1 MLRIMVVDDEELAA
15 MRLMRILSERD
26 EPSEAIMFLDSLEA
40 YEYAKAHPVDV
51 AFLDI
56 SMPDVNGM
64 QLSKLL
70 TDTRETTKIVFVTGY
85 DTYAVRAFELNALD
99 YIMKPITAE
108 RLDVTMKRIGTE
120 NQATAAAKPS
130 LEVFLF
136 NGMNLNLR
144 TAEGAREAVKLR
156 SPKTEELFAFLLC
169 KRVVIREE
177 IIDTLWNGLVPDK
190 AWKNLN
196 STLYYVRK
204 AINTAEHKSEITVTG
219 NEVRINTDELYCDL
233 YEFEHMLKEI
243 RRDPERNTPLLKRAE
258 ALYAGP
264 LLRGKAYDWA
274 SEYALSLERQYT
286 ELLELQARH
295 YRQRGQLLQAL
306 NGYGEI
312 LKLDA
317 IREDVHGEMIRI
329 FLELGRKNDALRQY
343 RQLEAMLRTDLG
355 IEPDAEIKK
364 LLL

>member
-1 MLRIMVVDDEELAA
+1 MLRIMIVDDEELAA
-15 MRLMRILSERD
+15 MRLTRIVNERG
-26 EPSEAIMFLDSLEA
+26 EPCETVMFLDSLEA
-40 YEYAKAHPVDV
+40 YEYAKAHPIDV

-70 TDTRETTKIVFVTGY
+70 TDTHGTIKIVFVTGY
-85 DTYAVRAFELNALD
+85 DAYAVRAFELNALD
-99 YIMKPITAE
+99 YIMKPVTSE
-108 RLDVTMKRIGTE
+108 RLDVTMKRIGTG
-120 NQATAAAKPS
+120 NRTNAAAKPA
-130 LEVFLF
+130 LEVYLF
-136 NGMNLNLR
+136 DGKNVGFR

-156 SPKTEELFAFLLC
+156 SPKTEELFAFLVC
-169 KRVVIREE
+169 KRSVHREV

-204 AINTAEHKSEITVTG
+204 AINGHGHRCEIAVTG
-219 NEVRINTDELYCDL
+219 NEIRINTDELYCDL
-233 YEFEHMLKEI
+233 HEFEQMLKEI

-274 SEYALSLERQYT
+274 GEYALSLERQYT
-286 ELLELQARH
+286 DLLELQARH

-317 IREDVHGEMIRI
+317 IREDIHGEMIRI
-329 FLELGRKNDALRQY
+329 FLELGRKNDALKQY
-343 RQLEAMLRTDLG
+343 RQLEDMLRADLG
-355 IEPDAEIKK
+355 MEPDAKIKG
-364 LLL
+364 LLQ